1 MLRESCTLST
11 AVSVVKRQT
20 LLKMK
25 QLTQA
30 ACEESLF
37 VPSPDFVL
45 TA

>member
-11 AVSVVKRQT
+11 AVSMVKRQT
-20 LLKMK
+20 LKMK